1 MFVLWIEK
9 AASTVYAYTGAV
21 VFQLV
26 QDPPLDGSSA
36 QSVASCAISGVRWV
50 TAFSHL
56 PWAARFNWVI
66 QIGLDS
72 TDWRNILI
80 ENSEEKRYLFIPCV
94 WSSTCKPFVRCAFK
108 EMPIWFITK
117 PRITWTSFSWPTQ
130 SFQVS
135 NNETYQV
142 VGIEDV
148 HDWKYWSGPRS

>member
-9 AASTVYAYTGAV
+9 AASTVYAYTGVV

-80 ENSEEKRYLFIPCV
+80 ENSEEKKYLFIPCV

-142 VGIEDV
+142 VWIEDV

>member
-9 AASTVYAYTGAV
+9 AASTVYAYTGVV

-80 ENSEEKRYLFIPCV
+80 ENSEEKKYLFIPCV

-108 EMPIWFITK
+108 EIPIWFITK

>member
-9 AASTVYAYTGAV
+9 AASTVYAYTGVV

-80 ENSEEKRYLFIPCV
+80 ENSEEKKYLFIPCV

>member
-9 AASTVYAYTGAV
+9 AASTVYAYTGVV

-36 QSVASCAISGVRWV
+36 QSVASCAISGVCWV

-80 ENSEEKRYLFIPCV
+80 ENSEEKKYLFIPCV